1 MKLKSILCLSLS
13 LLLTV
18 PAFAEKRI
26 YIVYGQDGVTELP
39 HDQYHCYDYRRD
51 WNKVD
56 LWAMN
61 MVGPGDVAEGGFWGG
76 PWKCYWT
83 NSPSTGPFGYQ
94 YAVKPGF
101 EVDFSF
107 VTGDWR
113 FHLAIMPEKEA
124 NKDIEIAFV
133 DALGTYYKMTVP
145 GSMLPEGQQWNEID
159 LYMADFM
166 DLGLDFAKN
175 GLVKA
180 DNSTGARIF
189 FQVNGVKDTEADV
202 SRIGLDDVYLTDDN
216 PESETTP
223 TGIQTVSQK
232 GGAYLIQGNGLLKV
246 VNNSSDGF
254 SVYNENGQEVLRTG
268 ENVVS
273 IAGLL
278 PGLYMVKT
286 QNQVIKFIKNN

>member
-1 MKLKSILCLSLS
+1 MKLKNILLISLS
-13 LLLTV
+13 FLLTV
-18 PAFAEKRI
+18 PAWAEKRI

-39 HDQYHCYDYRRD
+39 NDLYHCYDYRRD

-94 YAVKPGF
+94 YAVKQGF

-133 DALGTYYKMTVP
+133 DNLSTYYKVTVP
-145 GSMLPEGQQWNEID
+145 GSMLPEGQQWNEVD
-159 LYMADFM
+159 LYMSDFM
-166 DLGLDFAKN
+166 DLGLNFAEN
-175 GLVKA
+175 GLIKG
-180 DNSTGARIF
+180 DSGAKIF
-189 FQVNGVKDTEADV
+189 FQVNGVESSEAEV
-202 SRIGLDDVYLTDDN
+202 SRIGL
-216 PESETTP
+216 ETTP
-223 TGIQTVSQK
+223 TGIQTIQQK
-232 GGAYLIQGNGLLKV
+232 GAYLVQGNGLLKV
-246 VNNSSDGF
+246 VNNPSDGF
-254 SVYNENGQEVLRTG
+254 SIFNENGQEVLRTS

-273 IAGLL
+273 IAGLA
-278 PGLYMVKT
+278 PGFYMVKIKD
-286 QNQVIKFIKNN
+286 QVIKFIKNN